1 MSVMNEEDRYTIL
14 LAQHYLGQYPRPSE
28 PVRSYPTDV
37 EYRKPQ
43 KLLQAAFKYAPIS
56 GRLNIAKTIIDA
68 NQNAQSQ
75 VQAFNSRMEELSDQI
90 FYNLLL
96 LSPFPQLSLILIIV
110 KAQGGRTLSI
120 QSSSL
125 SSGFEIPADG
135 LELVKKRKDCRT
147 NVISVGTKLISG
159 FETMQL
165 HLSDDRMER

>member
-1 MSVMNEEDRYTIL
+1 
-14 LAQHYLGQYPRPSE
+14 
-28 PVRSYPTDV
+28 
-37 EYRKPQ
+37 
-43 KLLQAAFKYAPIS
+43 
-56 GRLNIAKTIIDA
+56 
-68 NQNAQSQ
+68 
-75 VQAFNSRMEELSDQI
+75 MEELSDQI

-96 LSPFPQLSLILIIV
+96 LSPVPQLSLILIIV